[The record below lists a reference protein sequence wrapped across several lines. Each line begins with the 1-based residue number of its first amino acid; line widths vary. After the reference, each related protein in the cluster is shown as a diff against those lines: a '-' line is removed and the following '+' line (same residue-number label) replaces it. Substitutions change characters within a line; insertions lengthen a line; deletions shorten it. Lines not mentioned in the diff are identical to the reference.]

1 MEAAKDAS
9 CVACTVPKA
18 VEPVRNRRSQLI
30 ILGAQGSGAEGVSQL
45 LSSLNMQ
52 RADGRGW
59 QANFHASLTLTLAV
73 NPDPN
78 RTPYS

>member
-59 QANFHASLTLTLAV
+59 QANASLTLTLAV
-73 NPDPN
+73 NPDPY